1 MFMLY
6 WSSRV
11 KSVLIL
17 NIAYFV
23 TFFVKKCLAAYL
35 DRAKKND
42 KSLKIENF
50 DQTSEKQTPLNIADN
65 FDQTHRCPLFRG
77 LTVYI

>member
-6 WSSRV
+6 RSSRV

-17 NIAYFV
+17 NIAYFL
-23 TFFVKKCLAAYL
+23 TLFVRKYL
-35 DRAKKND
+35 DRAKKKV

-50 DQTSEKQTPLNIADN
+50 DQASDLQIADN
-65 FDQTHRCPLFRG
+65 FDQTRRCPLIRG
-77 LTVYI
+77 LTVLTFWDLIQ